1 MYQLEANEVLEVY
14 ENHSVRIVGNIHPQL
29 KSIRVLKIEPSS

>member
-1 MYQLEANEVLEVY
+1 MYQLDADEALEAY
-14 ENHSVRIVGNIHPQL
+14 ENHSVRVVGNIHPQL